1 MSDDE
6 ICSEE
11 YRIDK
16 DAEEVIED
24 AVGEAVLLAWQSF
37 EKLRDHQAAKSW
49 LVRITADA
57 AQERAVKEAKEMVHR
72 VMSGELFRLQGA
84 VSTLQWLNCTML
96 DSKVGGS
103 ELTAMMDIVKRIS
116 SVACDV
122 LQASKDLKG
131 IVDGKEES
139 ESQ

>member
-6 ICSEE
+6 LCSEE
-11 YRIDK
+11 YRIYK

-24 AVGEAVLLAWQSF
+24 AVGEAIARHL
-37 EKLRDHQAAKSW
+37 
-49 LVRITADA
+49 ADA
-57 AQERAVKEAKEMVHR
+57 AQERAVKKAKEMAHR
-72 VMSGELFRLQGA
+72 VMSGELFRLQAA

-116 SVACDV
+116 SVACDM